1 MRKFVAS
8 LLLVL
13 VSAAAHGESLPQ
25 RWISA
30 GGSLTEWVVA
40 LGGESRLVGVDTT
53 SQHPTSVQALPSI
66 GYQRQLAAEG
76 ILALKPEILIG
87 TEEMGP
93 PTVLAQL
100 RGAGVRV
107 TTLSAAAD
115 PQALSRNLE
124 ELGRLLGEPARATQL
139 LEAYQQRLNDQREWI
154 TKAQVA
160 QVAQA
165 APGVLLLLGQGGGNL
180 MVGGQDT
187 SADWLI
193 DQAGGRNLA
202 SHSGFKPLSSEALAA
217 LDPQVLIITDRSLQG
232 DAMREALLARHPTLA
247 SLRAV
252 RESRIYSLDPTLL
265 VGGLGPRLPAELAAL
280 SSAFYPHA
288 QALTD
293 ITR

>member
-1 MRKFVAS
+1 MRGLMVALM
-8 LLLVL
+8 LLGL
-13 VSAAAHGESLPQ
+13 AAAAQGEPLPQ
-25 RWISA
+25 RWVSA

-53 SQHPTSVQALPSI
+53 SQHPASVQTLPGI

-76 ILALKPEILIG
+76 ILALKPDVLIG

-100 RGAGVRV
+100 RGAGVEV
-107 TTLSAAAD
+107 TTLSAEAD
-115 PQALSRNLE
+115 LKVLSSNLHK
-124 ELGRLLGEPARATQL
+124 LGQLLGESARAAQL
-139 LEAYQQRLNDQREWI
+139 LDDYQQRLKAQREWI
-154 TKAQVA
+154 
-160 QVAQA
+160 AQA
-165 APGVLLLLGQGGGNL
+165 QIAQAPPGVLLLLGQGGGNL
-180 MVGGQDT
+180 LVGGQDT
-187 SADWLI
+187 SAGWLI

-217 LDPQVLIITDRSLQG
+217 LDPQVLIITDRSLKG
-232 DAMREALLARHPTLA
+232 DAMREALLARHPALA

-280 SSAFYPHA
+280 SAAFYPHA

-293 ITR
+293 ISR

>member
-1 MRKFVAS
+1 MRGWMATLW
-8 LLLVL
+8 LLLCT
-13 VSAAAHGESLPQ
+13 AAAQGESLPQ
-25 RWISA
+25 RWVSA

-40 LGGESRLVGVDTT
+40 LGGEARLVGVDTT

-76 ILALKPEILIG
+76 ILALRPDLLVG

-100 RGAGVRV
+100 RGAGVEV
-107 TTLSAAAD
+107 TTLSAEAD
-115 PQALSRNLE
+115 LPTLSSNLQA
-124 ELGRLLGEPARATQL
+124 LGRLLGEPARAAQL
-139 LEAYQQRLNDQREWI
+139 FDDYQRRLEEQRER
-154 TKAQVA
+154 
-160 QVAQA
+160 VAQA
-165 APGVLLLLGQGGGNL
+165 QTAQTPPGVLLLLGQGGGNL
-180 MVGGQDT
+180 LAAGRDT

-217 LDPQVLIITDRSLQG
+217 LDPDVLIITDRSLEG
-232 DAMREALLARHPTLA
+232 DAIREALLARYPALA

-252 RESRIYSLDPTLL
+252 GKSRIHNLDPTLL

-280 SSAFYPHA
+280 SAAFYPHA

-293 ITR
+293 KSR

>member
-1 MRKFVAS
+1 MRGLMVALM
-8 LLLVL
+8 LLGF
-13 VSAAAHGESLPQ
+13 AAAARGEPLPQ
-25 RWISA
+25 RWVSA

-53 SQHPTSVQALPSI
+53 SQHPASLQALPRI

-76 ILALKPEILIG
+76 ILALRPDILIG

-100 RGAGVRV
+100 RGAGVKV
-107 TTLSAAAD
+107 TTLSAEAD
-115 PQALSRNLE
+115 PQALSSNLHK
-124 ELGRLLGEPARATQL
+124 LGQLLGEPARAAQL
-139 LEAYQQRLNDQREWI
+139 LDDYRQRLEAQREWI
-154 TKAQVA
+154 
-160 QVAQA
+160 AQA
-165 APGVLLLLGQGGGNL
+165 QIAQAPPGVLLLLGQGGGNL
-180 MVGGQDT
+180 LVGGGDT

-202 SHSGFKPLSSEALAA
+202 GHSGFKPFSSEALAA
-217 LDPQVLIITDRSLQG
+217 LDPDVLIITDRSLQG
-232 DAMREALLARHPTLA
+232 DAIREALLARYPALA

-280 SSAFYPHA
+280 SPAFYPHA

-293 ITR
+293 LSR

>member
-1 MRKFVAS
+1 MRTLVAS

-13 VSAAAHGESLPQ
+13 VSAAARGEALPQ
-25 RWISA
+25 RWVSA

-53 SQHPTSVQALPSI
+53 SQHPASVHALPSI

-76 ILALKPEILIG
+76 ILALKPDILLG

-93 PTVLAQL
+93 PTVLEQL

-124 ELGRLLGEPARATQL
+124 ALGRLLGEPARAARL
-139 LEAYQQRLNDQREWI
+139 LEAYQQRLKDQQRWI
-154 TKAQVA
+154 TEAQS
-160 QVAQA
+160 AQA
-165 APGVLLLLGQGGGNL
+165 APGVLLVLGQGGGNL
-180 MVGGQDT
+180 LVGGRDT

-217 LDPQVLIITDRSLQG
+217 LDPKVLIITDRSLKG
-232 DAMREALLARHPTLA
+232 DAMREALLARHPALA
-247 SLRAV
+247 SLRAM
-252 RESRIYSLDPTLL
+252 RESRLYSLDPTLL

-280 SSAFYPHA
+280 SAAFYPHA

-293 ITR
+293 ISR

>member
-1 MRKFVAS
+1 MRKSVAS

-25 RWISA
+25 RWVSA

-53 SQHPTSVQALPSI
+53 SQHPDSVQALPSI

-76 ILALKPEILIG
+76 ILALSPEILIG

-93 PTVLAQL
+93 PTVLEQL
-100 RGAGVRV
+100 RGAGVEV
-107 TTLSAAAD
+107 TTLSAAPD
-115 PQALSRNLE
+115 PQALSSNLE
-124 ELGRLLGEPARATQL
+124 TLGRLLGEPARATQL
-139 LEAYQQRLNDQREWI
+139 LDDYRKRLKDQHEWI
-154 TKAQVA
+154 TKARA
-160 QVAQA
+160 AQA

-180 MVGGQDT
+180 LVGGQET

-193 DQAGGRNLA
+193 DQAGGRNRA
-202 SHSGFKPLSSEALAA
+202 SHSGFKPLSSEALTA
-217 LDPQVLIITDRSLQG
+217 LDPDVLIITDRSLQG
-232 DAMREALLARHPTLA
+232 DAMREALLARHPALA

-280 SSAFYPHA
+280 SAAFYPHA

-293 ITR
+293 ISR

>member
-13 VSAAAHGESLPQ
+13 VSAAAQGESLPQ

-40 LGGESRLVGVDTT
+40 LGGEPRLVGVDTT

-100 RGAGVRV
+100 RGAGVEV

-115 PQALSRNLE
+115 LQALSRNLK
-124 ELGRLLGEPARATQL
+124 ELGRLLDEPARAAQL

-154 TKAQVA
+154 TKAQTT
-160 QVAQA
+160 QA

-180 MVGGQDT
+180 LVGGQDT

-217 LDPQVLIITDRSLQG
+217 LDPQVLIITDRSLKG
-232 DAMREALLARHPTLA
+232 DAMREALLARHPALA

-280 SSAFYPHA
+280 SAAFYPHA

-293 ITR
+293 ISR